1 MNIIVT
7 GGAGFIGSNL
17 IRRLLKEGHKVIS
30 LDNYSTG
37 LQENEIDDPNV
48 SYFNV
53 DITNVKDYSYFRK
66 KPDIVYHL
74 AALPRIQPSFDDPVT
89 TVDVN
94 VMGTTNILEWV
105 RKINKNSHKCP
116 IVYAGTSSIHGDRFA
131 NPYTL
136 TKGLGEEMVQMY
148 NKLFDVPSAICRF
161 YNVYGLNQTMDG
173 EYRTVVAIF
182 ESQYGLK
189 QPLTVTGDGEQRRD
203 FTHVFDIV
211 DGFYKAGKSL
221 LIPNEFHAKVN
232 GEIFE
237 LGTGK
242 NYSINEITE
251 MFGEE
256 EVEYIPARPGEM
268 RETLC
273 TDTKAK
279 ELLGWKANIDIKD
292 YISDLVWRCK
302 HCGEDTSKVEY
313 DYIGTDTNHLK
324 CELENET
331 D

>member
-30 LDNYSTG
+30 S
-37 LQENEIDDPNV
+37 
-48 SYFNV
+48 
-53 DITNVKDYSYFRK
+53 
-66 KPDIVYHL
+66 DIVYHL

-302 HCGEDTSKVEY
+302 HCGEDTSNVEY